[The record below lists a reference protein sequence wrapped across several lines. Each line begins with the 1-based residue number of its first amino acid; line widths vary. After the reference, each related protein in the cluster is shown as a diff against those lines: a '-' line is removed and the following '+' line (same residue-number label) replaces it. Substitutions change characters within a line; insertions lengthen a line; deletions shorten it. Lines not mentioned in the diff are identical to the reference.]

1 MFAAYY
7 RNLKITRTSLEGL
20 PRFAIIEL
28 QILPRTILFFSY
40 T

>member
-7 RNLKITRTSLEGL
+7 RNLKITWTSLKGL

-28 QILPRTILFFSY
+28 QILPRTILFLSY